1 MRIDRISGLTW
12 VWILEF
18 PAIWEYREGSTFQQY
33 KEENDYSVSLQ
44 SELLQ
49 SLREGS

>member
-1 MRIDRISGLTW
+1 MRVDRIGRLTW

-18 PAIWEYREGSTFQQY
+18 PSIREYREGSAIQQY
-33 KEENDYSVSLQ
+33 KKENDYSVSLQ

-49 SLREGS
+49 SLCEGC